1 MEKEVNKK
9 DLIIKIILIIIIIIL
24 LIHNCCLLK
33 TLNDNKKDNNNKKSP
48 TGNVDIFEIDCD
60 KDSCTKKVTPSDD
73 TKTTVPA
80 NNDNTNPKKGEVPIN
95 EKEELVI
102 EDNHITWNSENELRI
117 FENPVYDM
125 DQKIAPESS
134 NVYQFVIKN
143 NTKNKVKYKI
153 SFNEKN
159 EHNINMKYR
168 LKKGNSYVTGGEN
181 SWVSYNGLNQNDIKI
196 NSKTSDTY
204 YLEWKW
210 VSGEDDNKKAG
221 IIDAYKL
228 SIKIEAES
236 ENE

>member
-1 MEKEVNKK
+1 MKKEVNKK

-60 KDSCTKKVTPSDD
+60 KDSCTKKV
-73 TKTTVPA
+73 VPA
-80 NNDNTNPKKGEVPIN
+80 NNDNTNPEKGEVPVD

-102 EDNHITWNSENELRI
+102 QDNHITWNSENELRI
-117 FENPVYDM
+117 FENPVYNM
-125 DQKIAPESS
+125 EQKIAPEST

-143 NTKNKVKYKI
+143 NTKNKVKYSV

-168 LKKGNSYVTGGEN
+168 LKRGNTYVAGSEN

-204 YLEWKW
+204 YLEWRW
-210 VSGEDDNKKAG
+210 VSGEDDNEKAG

-236 ENE
+236 EDE